1 MKIKLIAEIGCN
13 HQGNYAQAVEMI
25 KVIKKYCNVDHVKF
39 QKRNPK
45 KLLTKNEYNSPH
57 PNSHN
62 SFGKTYG
69 LHREKLEFSIGSHK
83 KLKNYCNKNKVIY
96 STSVWD
102 VDSAKQI
109 IKLKPKYIK
118 IPSACNTDYSLLS
131 YIFKNYNGEIHI
143 SFGMTNKKEE
153 EEIIFLAKNFKRN
166 KDVVL
171 YACTSD
177 YPVKARDIC
186 LLEIVRLNKMYG
198 KIIKGIGFS
207 GHHYGISADIAAAAL
222 GARWIERHF
231 TLDRTMKGTDHAAS
245 LEPEGLKKLRRDL
258 NLLEESYKLKPKE
271 ILNCEI
277 AHRKKLKRFKK

>member
-13 HQGNYAQAVEMI
+13 HQGNYAQALKMI

-39 QKRNPK
+39 QKRNTK
-45 KLLTKNEYNSPH
+45 KLLTKNEYNSH
-57 PNSHN
+57 HQNSHN

-166 KDVVL
+166 KDVIL

-186 LLEIVRLNKMYG
+186 LLEIVRLKKMYG

-271 ILNCEI
+271 ILNCEV
-277 AHRKKLKRFKK
+277 AQRKKLKRFKK